1 VGVTTDP
8 ILALVPAERRD
19 TLMAKPDPRN
29 PNVWR
34 FDIRVQGGADETVF
48 FDA

>member
-1 VGVTTDP
+1 
-8 ILALVPAERRD
+8 VPAERHE
-19 TLMAKPDPRN
+19 TLLAKPDAAR

-34 FDIRVQGGADETVF
+34 FDIRVQVGADETVF

>member
-1 VGVTTDP
+1 
-8 ILALVPAERRD
+8 VPVERRD
-19 TLMAKPDPRN
+19 TLMAKPDAAR

-34 FDIRVQGGADETVF
+34 FDIRVQGGADETAF